1 MFVCLHFYTDGQKIA
16 KKLCAQIKKESR
28 EVLSMLGEYN
38 AVQESPA
45 DVLCSS
51 EAYDPCALR
60 LRLQSLGLQTIGA
73 RLQERQEIMQAYLTL
88 SRSIEEMELL
98 KEDIKNVVSYYQK
111 VKSVVLELKLRICRQ
126 SQM

>member
-1 MFVCLHFYTDGQKIA
+1 
-16 KKLCAQIKKESR
+16 
-28 EVLSMLGEYN
+28 MLGEYN
-38 AVQESPA
+38 DVQESPA
-45 DVLCSS
+45 DVHCSS

-60 LRLQSLGLQTIGA
+60 LRLQSLGLQTTGV

-111 VKSVVLELKLRICRQ
+111 VKSVVLEEIENLSTKSDAVSRGDKALLHHFFKL
-126 SQM
+126 MLNFFF

>member
-1 MFVCLHFYTDGQKIA
+1 MFVCLFISLHFYTDGQKIA

-28 EVLSMLGEYN
+28 EVLFMLGEYN

-60 LRLQSLGLQTIGA
+60 LRLQSLGL
-73 RLQERQEIMQAYLTL
+73 
-88 SRSIEEMELL
+88 
-98 KEDIKNVVSYYQK
+98 
-111 VKSVVLELKLRICRQ
+111 
-126 SQM
+126 

>member
-1 MFVCLHFYTDGQKIA
+1 MFVCLFISLHLYTDGQKIV
-16 KKLCAQIKKESR
+16 KKLCAQIKKELR

-60 LRLQSLGLQTIGA
+60 LRLQSLGLQTTGA
-73 RLQERQEIMQAYLTL
+73 RLQERQEIMQAYLTR
-88 SRSIEEMELL
+88 SRSIEETELL
-98 KEDIKNVVSYYQK
+98 KEDIKNVVSYYQ
-111 VKSVVLELKLRICRQ
+111 
-126 SQM
+126 

>member
-1 MFVCLHFYTDGQKIA
+1 
-16 KKLCAQIKKESR
+16 
-28 EVLSMLGEYN
+28 MLGEYN

-60 LRLQSLGLQTIGA
+60 LRLQSSDA
-73 RLQERQEIMQAYLTL
+73 RLRERQEIMQAYLTL

-111 VKSVVLELKLRICRQ
+111 VKSVVLEEIENLSTKSDAVSRGDKALLHHF
-126 SQM
+126 

>member
-1 MFVCLHFYTDGQKIA
+1 
-16 KKLCAQIKKESR
+16 
-28 EVLSMLGEYN
+28 MLGEYN

-60 LRLQSLGLQTIGA
+60 LRLQSLGLQTTGA
-73 RLQERQEIMQAYLTL
+73 RLQEREEIMQAYLTL
-88 SRSIEEMELL
+88 AEHRRNELL

-111 VKSVVLELKLRICRQ
+111 VKSVVLEEIENLSTKSDAVSRGDKALLHHFLTNVEVLL
-126 SQM
+126 

>member
-1 MFVCLHFYTDGQKIA
+1 M
-16 KKLCAQIKKESR
+16 LCAQIKKESR

-60 LRLQSLGLQTIGA
+60 LRLQSLGLQTTGA

-111 VKSVVLELKLRICRQ
+111 VKSVVLEEIENLSTKSDARQ
-126 SQM
+126 QRRQGIAASFFN